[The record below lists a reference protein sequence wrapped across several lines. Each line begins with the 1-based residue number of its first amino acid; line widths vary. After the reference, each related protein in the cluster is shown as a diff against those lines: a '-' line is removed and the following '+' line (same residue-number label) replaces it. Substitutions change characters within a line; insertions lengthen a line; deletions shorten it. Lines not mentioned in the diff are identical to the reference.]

1 MVKGG
6 AVAKLEVEIAGIKLK
21 NPVMAA
27 SGTFGSGEEY
37 ARFVDLNKL
46 GAIVTKS
53 VTLEERAGNPPPRI
67 CETACGMLNSIGLQ
81 NPGVTQF
88 IQTDLPFLNQFD
100 VPVIVSVAGE
110 SIEEYVE
117 VIERLKGAKGINAF
131 EINISCPNVRSGGV
145 YFGCQA
151 ESAAEVATEVKRVA
165 THPIIVKLTPNV
177 TEIAEVALA
186 VQEAGADAISLVNTF
201 FGLAIN
207 VETFKPRLGS
217 GVGGLS
223 GPAIK
228 PIALRMVYEVAKV
241 VQVPVIGMGGIMDT
255 SDALEFLL
263 VGASAV
269 EVGTANFVNPRV
281 TLDIING
288 LDRFLDEKG
297 FASIEEI
304 IGKTRYD

>member
-1 MVKGG
+1 M
-6 AVAKLEVEIAGIKLK
+6 AKLEVEVAGIKLK

-37 ARFVDLNKL
+37 AKFVDLNKL

-88 IQTDLPFLNQFD
+88 IQIDLPFLNRYD

-117 VIERLKGAKGINAF
+117 VVERLKGARGISAF
-131 EINISCPNVRSGGV
+131 EINISCPNVESGGV
-145 YFGCQA
+145 YFGCQK
-151 ESAAEVATEVKRVA
+151 ESAAAVTTEAKSVAKQPV
-165 THPIIVKLTPNV
+165 IVKLTPNV
-177 TEIAEVALA
+177 TNITEIALA
-186 VQEAGADAISLVNTF
+186 VEEAGADAISLVNTF
-201 FGLAIN
+201 FGLAIDT
-207 VETFKPRLGS
+207 ETFKPRLGS

-228 PIALRMVYEVAKV
+228 PIALRMVYEVVKA

-269 EVGTANFVNPRV
+269 QVGTANFVNPQA
-281 TLDIING
+281 TLDIIEG
-288 LDRFLDEKG
+288 LEQFLVGKG
-297 FASIEEI
+297 FDSIKEL
-304 IGKTRYD
+304 IGKARYD